1 METFTYGKSA
11 CRFLITSPI
20 DEVGR
25 IPWPRSSVGPFS
37 FAVLSS
43 DWWAAPDCG
52 LTILLDT
59 GWNFGSFRS

>member
-1 METFTYGKSA
+1 
-11 CRFLITSPI
+11 LIKSPI
-20 DEVGR
+20 YEVGR
-25 IPWPRSSVGPFS
+25 IPWPRSSVGAFS